1 MSESGFVFRLSVL
14 LFYVLFYVLYVMK
27 KVSGII
33 KTVRLR
39 TIPLSES
46 GVLLGIMLAAADYEI
61 NWLAAVF
68 TVLTAS
74 FLQMVSNVSNELGDA
89 LSGTDTSERKG
100 PKYPMQQGLLTVGDA
115 KVLIW
120 CLAALS
126 VASGLAMIWFSFG
139 TLLCLEAFMLM
150 ILGAAAIFAA
160 MRYTLGPS
168 PYGYKGLG
176 DIYVFV
182 FFGLVSVLGGYF
194 IVSHTLYWRILLPA
208 VAIGAFSTAVLNVNN
223 IRDMKTDAATRIT
236 TPLKIGLKWAR
247 VYQTALIA
255 AGWAAMT
262 AYSCLRMYDLWHY
275 LFVVTLPLFIIHLK
289 GVWTREGKE
298 LDGML
303 PLLVMATFLFALC
316 AGLGFVVFLF

>member
-39 TIPLSES
+39 TIPLSLS

-61 NWLAAVF
+61 NWWAAAF
-68 TVLTAS
+68 TVLTAV
-74 FLQMVSNVSNELGDA
+74 FLQMGSNVSNELGDA

-126 VASGLAMIWFSFG
+126 VASGIAMIWFSFG

-160 MRYTLGPS
+160 RSWG
-168 PYGYKGLG
+168 
-176 DIYVFV
+176 
-182 FFGLVSVLGGYF
+182 
-194 IVSHTLYWRILLPA
+194 
-208 VAIGAFSTAVLNVNN
+208 
-223 IRDMKTDAATRIT
+223 
-236 TPLKIGLKWAR
+236 
-247 VYQTALIA
+247 
-255 AGWAAMT
+255 
-262 AYSCLRMYDLWHY
+262 
-275 LFVVTLPLFIIHLK
+275 
-289 GVWTREGKE
+289 
-298 LDGML
+298 
-303 PLLVMATFLFALC
+303 
-316 AGLGFVVFLF
+316 